1 VINMDQHEDT
11 ELTALIKAQAKYYE
25 APPSLRDRISA
36 SLDRAKAADTA
47 PKPSRWA
54 AWRQGW
60 GMGLGFAFGA
70 ILAVGIMFFSGMP
83 GQQDR
88 IVAQVIDGHVRSLM
102 VAHLSDVTS
111 SDQHTVKPWFSGKLD
126 FSPPVQDLTA
136 QGFPLVGGRLDYIDE
151 RPVAALVYQHRLH
164 TINVFVWPIRANAQT
179 LLDSASRRGMNV
191 TAWKENGMQFWA
203 VSDLN
208 VKDLQRF
215 SQLLRTQPKR

>member
-1 VINMDQHEDT
+1 MGQHEDT
-11 ELTALIKAQAKYYE
+11 ELSALIKAQAKYHE
-25 APPSLRDRISA
+25 APASLRDRISA
-36 SLDRAKAADTA
+36 SLGQATRTNSSPKASPWT
-47 PKPSRWA
+47 

-60 GMGLGFAFGA
+60 GMGLGFAFGT

-126 FSPPVQDLTA
+126 FAPPVQDLTA
-136 QGFPLVGGRLDYIDE
+136 LGFPLVGGRLDYIDE

-164 TINVFVWPIRANAQT
+164 TINLFVWPIRNDART
-179 LLDSASRRGMNV
+179 ELDSASRRGMNV
-191 TAWKENGMQFWA
+191 TAWKDGDMQFWA

-208 VKDLQRF
+208 SKDLQKF
-215 SQLLRTQPKR
+215 SQLLRK